1 MTQSPPVTDATTLSD
16 DEIISSIG
24 AYEYGWHDNDDYSK
38 DVPLGINESV
48 VRYISEVKD
57 EPQWMRERR
66 LKALELF
73 ERKPMPRGVR
83 ICRTLIS
90 MLLSTTCARRI
101 VR

>member
-1 MTQSPPVTDATTLSD
+1 MTQSPPVTDATTQMSD

-48 VRYISEVKD
+48 VRFISDVKD

-73 ERKPMPRGVR
+73 ERGVLIFR
-83 ICRTLIS
+83 VSIS
-90 MLLSTTCARRI
+90 MPSSTTCVPPI